1 MQLSDRYEVDS
12 LKQISEEALKNL
24 IDDDSALFL
33 LSIADQFNARA
44 LRTAALEFIA
54 LNKDIIKS
62 DVFYELPEDLQS
74 EVEEMI
80 TWVELRNSQRSEE
93 LSGPQYLAPD
103 SPSSMSSSL
112 LDIEELTSAM
122 NMSGKEG
129 EQASDCSSLE
139 DLPLT
144 HDSAQLEACVA
155 QLRDIVGETVAREEL
170 IRVSLAADYDVNRAL
185 NFFFS

>member
-1 MQLSDRYEVDS
+1 MYSYSFS
-12 LKQISEEALKNL
+12 LHFQ
-24 IDDDSALFL
+24 
-33 LSIADQFNARA
+33 
-44 LRTAALEFIA
+44 TAALEFIA